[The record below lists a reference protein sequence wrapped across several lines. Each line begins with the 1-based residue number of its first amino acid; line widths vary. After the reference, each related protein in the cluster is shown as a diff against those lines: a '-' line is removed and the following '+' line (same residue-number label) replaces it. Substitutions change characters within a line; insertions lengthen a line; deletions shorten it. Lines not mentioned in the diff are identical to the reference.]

1 MTNTASNTINL
12 TSLKLVRDELL
23 ATIENSAGKLEQFV
37 GDRENGELLQGCIDG
52 IKQISGT
59 LAVVQLK
66 GADLLAQEVLALAQ
80 EITTGVN
87 QESDD
92 LISALT
98 SSFFLLP
105 RYLEYVL
112 QTKRN
117 MPVLLIPAINELR
130 QARKAPQLPESHFFN
145 ATLNLKHTNA
155 GSASVLSEDVSALAR
170 RLRHMYQVGLLA
182 VLQGRQVKPSLGMMQ
197 RALERMDIICAG
209 RPLSKMW
216 HLGALAI
223 GTIAEKGMDVSRSR
237 KMLLSAL
244 DKEFRQLQK
253 AGNKGLEKAPE
264 TSLLME
270 LLYLVAVSGSD
281 NPEVVKVMQ
290 QCSVAPLG
298 YTDVELRRE
307 REALRGPSANT
318 ISSMAAV
325 LKDELNSVKDVME
338 RASQAGGWSPE
349 EGADLA
355 SNLGKIAEILAVV
368 GLVAASSTL
377 REEIERINGWL
388 EAKKNPEGQELL
400 SLADALLYVE
410 STVSGL
416 GNLNLSDDQLARIN
430 AGSRNEIIATNQL
443 AEAELLVFQEAE
455 AGLALI
461 KRALSSFSES
471 GFDRGH
477 IKNVSTTLATI
488 RGGMGVIGLKRASA
502 VTAACQ
508 HFVSDSLQTNEH
520 PEMLQQMLETFAD
533 AIIGLEYYL
542 DAAKAD
548 KSTDDGVLQFAEESL
563 EALGYPVH

>member
-23 ATIENSAGKLEQFV
+23 ATIEGAASKLEQFV

-66 GADLLAQEVLALAQ
+66 GADLLAQEILALAQ
-80 EITTGVN
+80 EITTGIN

-130 QARKAPQLPESHFFN
+130 QARKAPQLPESHFFS
-145 ATLNLKHTNA
+145 ATLNLRHTNA

-216 HLGALAI
+216 HLGAMAI
-223 GTIAEKGMDVSRSR
+223 GAVAEKGMDISRSR
-237 KMLLSAL
+237 KLLLGTL
-244 DKEFRQLQK
+244 DREFRQLQK
-253 AGNKGLEKAPE
+253 AGNKGLDRVPE
-264 TSLLME
+264 DALLSE
-270 LLYLVAVSGSD
+270 LLYLIAVSGSES
-281 NPEVVKVMQ
+281 PEVVKVLQ
-290 QCSVAPLG
+290 QCQVAPLG
-298 YTDVELRRE
+298 YTDAELRRE

-349 EGADLA
+349 EGAELV

-377 REEIERINGWL
+377 REEISRINGWL
-388 EAKKNPEGQELL
+388 ETKKNPEDQELL

-410 STVSGL
+410 STVSGI

-430 AGSRNEIIATNQL
+430 AGSRTEIIATNQL

-508 HFVSDSLQTNEH
+508 QFVSDSLQTNEH

-548 KSTDDGVLQFAEESL
+548 KTTDDGVLQFAEESL